1 MQGLIEAQQWKVGEE
16 VCQYHQES
24 RATDEVVAKAA
35 DSDQRKQQAGLQV
48 SPAPTPDCCGG
59 RGGSHR
65 GSGSALRQ
73 PCN

>member
-1 MQGLIEAQQWKVGEE
+1 MQGLIEAQQWKVGEK

-48 SPAPTPDCCGG
+48 SPALRPTAVEGVGAVIGVRAP
-59 RGGSHR
+59 R
-65 GSGSALRQ
+65 
-73 PCN
+73 